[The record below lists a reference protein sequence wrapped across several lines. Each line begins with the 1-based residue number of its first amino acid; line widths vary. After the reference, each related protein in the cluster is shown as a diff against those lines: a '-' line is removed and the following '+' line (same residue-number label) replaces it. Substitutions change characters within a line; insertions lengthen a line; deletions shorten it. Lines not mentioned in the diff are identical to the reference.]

1 MRSGDRS
8 RPEWGGRGDGGRR
21 HIDDREWSSEMSSRG
36 GGWGDGRGR
45 ELSGRGRS
53 RERRDR
59 SRERDEWMERG
70 GGGRSMPRRS
80 MERGDSMVAPRLEER
95 FANLCFINK
104 LKSTREENIFFL
116 GFLQKPNP
124 YRPPKLVTRHF

>member
-8 RPEWGGRGDGGRR
+8 RPEWGGRGDSGRR
-21 HIDDREWSSEMSSRG
+21 HMEDREWSSEMSGR
-36 GGWGDGRGR
+36 GWGDSRGR

-70 GGGRSMPRRS
+70 GGRSMPRRS
-80 MERGDSMVAPRLEER
+80 MERGDSMVAPRLEDR
-95 FANLCFINK
+95 FANLCFINE
-104 LKSTREENIFFL
+104 LKITQQENIFFS
-116 GFLQKPNP
+116 GFLQKPNSFC
-124 YRPPKLVTRHF
+124 PKGL

>member
-1 MRSGDRS
+1 MD
-8 RPEWGGRGDGGRR
+8 E
-21 HIDDREWSSEMSSRG
+21 REWSGEISGRG

-70 GGGRSMPRRS
+70 GGRSMQRRS
-80 MERGDSMVAPRLEER
+80 MERGDSIVAPRLEDR
-95 FANLCFINK
+95 FANLCFINE
-104 LKSTREENIFFL
+104 LKVSQEEIFFSSETKSL
-116 GFLQKPNP
+116 SSP
-124 YRPPKLVTRHF
+124 RLVTRHY